1 MLWITY
7 YFNFNINLAIMF
19 RINTVYESNKNCISI
34 ILIQLKCM
42 ILRFNLNSMIHL
54 SIIIINSDVFL
65 VLKVIAAVME
75 KQQQQQQ
82 QNTNAG
88 STNSANGGSSG
99 SGGPSDEF
107 HSEFYNTGRIGRRN
121 AMSDILGND
130 ATTTTAGLDEK
141 LSALTTNGLDKKN
154 NQ

>member
-1 MLWITY
+1 M
-7 YFNFNINLAIMF
+7 
-19 RINTVYESNKNCISI
+19 
-34 ILIQLKCM
+34 
-42 ILRFNLNSMIHL
+42 
-54 SIIIINSDVFL
+54 
-65 VLKVIAAVME
+65 LKVIAAVME
-75 KQQQQQQ
+75 KQQQQQQQ

-141 LSALTTNGLDKKN
+141 LSALTTNGLNIKKN

>member
-1 MLWITY
+1 MK
-7 YFNFNINLAIMF
+7 
-19 RINTVYESNKNCISI
+19 NK
-34 ILIQLKCM
+34 
-42 ILRFNLNSMIHL
+42 LNNGSVVKKRLLHKK
-54 SIIIINSDVFL
+54 VTKQK

-141 LSALTTNGLDKKN
+141 LSALTTNDSQNTPGSSGIDTTQ
-154 NQ
+154 NQTPNK